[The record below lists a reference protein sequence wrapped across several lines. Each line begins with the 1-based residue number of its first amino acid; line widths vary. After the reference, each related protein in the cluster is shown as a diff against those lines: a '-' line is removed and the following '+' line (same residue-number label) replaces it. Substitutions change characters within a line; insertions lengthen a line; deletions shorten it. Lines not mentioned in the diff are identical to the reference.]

1 MKRAALAGAALLL
14 STASNI
20 NGVNVTIIPPSQKNP
35 QLPAADFGGL
45 PAILLQRLYA
55 ANVFD
60 ATDWLR
66 LTKQQRRKI
75 FGVTAEHVAIINR
88 ATGVQP

>member
-35 QLPAADFGGL
+35 QLPAADFSAL

-66 LTKQQRRKI
+66 LTPRQRRSI
-75 FGVTAEHVAIINR
+75 WGVTAAHIPLIDR
-88 ATGVQP
+88 AAGVRS